1 MVYKFQ
7 KRPTELFLNIT
18 TTTTTT
24 ATDNNNNNNMGATD
38 RENRMKSPSPAVARL
53 PTPTVRQA
61 ASSIERKF
69 KLIRKKSS
77 KEKEN
82 LVNKGHVFVGGN
94 EATKECPTPTKSTTK
109 QLKNKS
115 TNKAFTTGKLFD
127 AVLDDDF
134 SLARKC
140 LIADEMDVNEYSPEG
155 TTVLHLASAA
165 GFVECALLLI
175 ECGANVNSVDTN
187 GRSPL
192 EYAVL
197 YGNFECAALLI
208 ENGADSKVIKNGM
221 H

>member
-7 KRPTELFLNIT
+7 KRPTELFLSVT
-18 TTTTTT
+18 TSSS
-24 ATDNNNNNNMGATD
+24 DNNNNMGVAE
-38 RENRMKSPSPAVARL
+38 RENRMKSPSPATARL
-53 PTPTVRQA
+53 PTPTVRG
-61 ASSIERKF
+61 SSLERKF

-77 KEKEN
+77 KEKDN
-82 LVNKGHVFVGGN
+82 LKVGHVFSDS
-94 EATKECPTPTKSTTK
+94 TKECPTPTKSTTK

-115 TNKAFTTGKLFD
+115 TNKAFSTGKLFD
-127 AVLDDDF
+127 AVLDNDF

-140 LIADEMDVNEYSPEG
+140 LIADEMDVNENSPEG

-165 GFVECALLLI
+165 GFVECSQLLI
-175 ECGANVNSVDTN
+175 ECGAKVNSMDRN

-208 ENGADSKVIKNGM
+208 ENGADSKVIKNGI

>member
-7 KRPTELFLNIT
+7 KRPTELFLSVT
-18 TTTTTT
+18 TSDVM
-24 ATDNNNNNNMGATD
+24 AAPERDN
-38 RENRMKSPSPAVARL
+38 RLKSPSPAAARL
-53 PTPTVRQA
+53 PTPTRGG
-61 ASSIERKF
+61 SIERKF

-82 LVNKGHVFVGGN
+82 LVKGHMFV
-94 EATKECPTPTKSTTK
+94 TSDVKKECPTPSKSTTK

-127 AVLDDDF
+127 AVLDNDF
-134 SLARKC
+134 STTRKC
-140 LIADEMDVNEYSPEG
+140 IIADEMDVNETSPEG

-165 GFVECALLLI
+165 GFLECLQLLV
-175 ECGANVNSVDTN
+175 ECGAKVNSVDTN
-187 GRSPL
+187 GRTPL

-208 ENGADSKVIKNGM
+208 ENGADSKVIKNGI